1 MRIGGRNKLNH
12 GALCRNTNVIQLE
25 IQDGYSCY
33 GIGQQIFNSNS
44 RLLVGGEDYD
54 SGGGGGESN
63 KRSCGEAFE
72 AERSYIYVQSFGES
86 WTARIWGVEPFLI
99 SHR

>member
-1 MRIGGRNKLNH
+1 MRIGRRNKLNH

-54 SGGGGGESN
+54 SGGGGGN
-63 KRSCGEAFE
+63 QTNEA
-72 AERSYIYVQSFGES
+72 AERHSKRREATYMYNLSEKAGQPESGE
-86 WTARIWGVEPFLI
+86 
-99 SHR
+99 